1 MVDPTELFTKPK
13 PGTIKFA
20 AILLV
25 AILVPSFV
33 ATAIGGN
40 DAGMAF
46 GIAAGFVMAVAPMA
60 STGSALAS
68 EVLAACLAAVS
79 NVAGDT
85 PWAIALLMVL
95 SAVLLGLTN
104 QHSAGLMTL
113 APIIVIIFGPG
124 PVQLQWWQAGMW
136 TLVGGL
142 VGLLVVKV
150 LKFEAP
156 PRPIPAAVAW
166 RHALVLGVLSAAAMY
181 WALANGI
188 PHGYWIAVT
197 IIVALRPLPQE
208 RGETLE
214 GRLLGTL
221 LGALI
226 ALPIVLFLPQAVAT
240 VLAAV
245 FLFFLATYSMGGS
258 YYMQTLFLTPMLL
271 VFGSLGDTE
280 KGFTITIERV
290 YYTIIGVLIG
300 IAAAYLLDR
309 WDHKDE
315 FRTARV
321 GNREGRG

>member
-1 MVDPTELFTKPK
+1 MGLFAKPN
-13 PGTIKFA
+13 PGTLKLA

-33 ATAIGGN
+33 ATAIGGQY
-40 DAGMAF
+40 AAMAF

-60 STGSALAS
+60 KTGAALAS
-68 EVLAACLAAVS
+68 AVLAAGLAAVS
-79 NVAGDT
+79 NLAGDS

-124 PVQLQWWQAGMW
+124 PVQLEWWQAGVW
-136 TLVGGL
+136 TLAGGV
-142 VGLLVVKV
+142 VGLIVVKV

-156 PRPIPAAVAW
+156 PRPIPPAVAW

-188 PHGYWIAVT
+188 SHGYWIAVT

-208 RGETLE
+208 RGDTLR
-214 GRLLGTL
+214 GRLLGTI

-226 ALPIVLFLPQAVAT
+226 ALPVVLFLPQAAGT
-240 VLAAV
+240 VLAWV
-245 FLFFLATYSMGGS
+245 FLFFLATYSMGGATS
-258 YYMQTLFLTPMLL
+258 CRRC
-271 VFGSLGDTE
+271 S
-280 KGFTITIERV
+280 
-290 YYTIIGVLIG
+290 
-300 IAAAYLLDR
+300 
-309 WDHKDE
+309 
-315 FRTARV
+315 
-321 GNREGRG
+321 